1 MKRLKI
7 LHKVPLSASS
17 DPVTI
22 NSRVLAPLSKHSFDR
37 IKSVHHPNLFFQWR
51 DEHERNK
58 SKHNHKVG
66 SFLRRCCRVPQS
78 PQVKI
83 KVPHTSLNQKVNAEE
98 EEPLCYTPQTL
109 NLAAGESGI
118 SLSPSLSLLSKKRG
132 GGYRDKQHSSRSL
145 SISLALVFFISW
157 LVRSCSLSFS
167 IMDQILV
174 ISYDVASCVC
184 LFLSRSW
191 WFLKLSRAQRC
202 LIKPFTLHKYTAGIS
217 FNTVR

>member
-1 MKRLKI
+1 MKEINPNIITKSE
-7 LHKVPLSASS
+7 VSS
-17 DPVTI
+17 GGVVACR
-22 NSRVLAPLSKHSFDR
+22 NRRKSRSKFR
-37 IKSVHHPNLFFQWR
+37 IPPSIKKSMPKKRNLCAI
-51 DEHERNK
+51 
-58 SKHNHKVG
+58 
-66 SFLRRCCRVPQS
+66 RRKPS
-78 PQVKI
+78 IWLLGNP
-83 KVPHTSLNQKVNAEE
+83 E
-98 EEPLCYTPQTL
+98 
-109 NLAAGESGI
+109 

-184 LFLSRSW
+184 LSLSRSW

-217 FNTVR
+217 FNTGR

>member
-1 MKRLKI
+1 MKEINPNIITKFPQA
-7 LHKVPLSASS
+7 VLSRAAIAASQDQS
-17 DPVTI
+17 
-22 NSRVLAPLSKHSFDR
+22 SAYL
-37 IKSVHHPNLFFQWR
+37 
-51 DEHERNK
+51 
-58 SKHNHKVG
+58 
-66 SFLRRCCRVPQS
+66 PQS
-78 PQVKI
+78 KSQCRRRVTFVLYAAHPQSGCWGI
-83 KVPHTSLNQKVNAEE
+83 RNLSL
-98 EEPLCYTPQTL
+98 
-109 NLAAGESGI
+109 
-118 SLSPSLSLLSKKRG
+118 SLSLLSKKRG

-157 LVRSCSLSFS
+157 LVRSCSPSFS